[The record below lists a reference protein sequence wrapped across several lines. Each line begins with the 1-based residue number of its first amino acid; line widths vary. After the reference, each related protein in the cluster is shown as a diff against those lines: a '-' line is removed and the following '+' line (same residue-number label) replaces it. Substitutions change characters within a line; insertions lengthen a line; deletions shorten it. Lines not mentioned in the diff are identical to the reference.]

1 MMINNKPTKRTS
13 RQNRSLHLMFSQLA
27 DELNE
32 AGFDMKRTLKPEI
45 EIAWNEYMV
54 KEYLWRPLQKAMLG
68 KQSTTELTTK
78 EIDKVF
84 DNLAR
89 HLNQKLGLEL
99 FFPSVETLMMEER
112 IKMKGKNDTITT
124 QNS

>member
-1 MMINNKPTKRTS
+1 MINNKPTKRTS